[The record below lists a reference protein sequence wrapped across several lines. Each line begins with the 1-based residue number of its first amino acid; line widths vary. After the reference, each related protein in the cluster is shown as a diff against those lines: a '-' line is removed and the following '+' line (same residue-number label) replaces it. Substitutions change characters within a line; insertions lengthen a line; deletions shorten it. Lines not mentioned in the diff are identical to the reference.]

1 MDWLQFWVLLAF
13 FVCSVTDFLAIGS
26 GNATAE
32 SIVKPLLMP
41 LLLCFYWLRA
51 SAMGKRPD
59 IFIVLA
65 LFCGFLG
72 DTFLL
77 GHGKAFLLGLA
88 SFLFGHIFYIIGFL
102 KPLDFHTVPPVAW
115 LMALVYFV
123 YGVIASR
130 TLLPFVQGKEKFA
143 VILYMVCLLTMSFS
157 AMLRCG
163 YAKGNGFWLTFLG
176 SLFFVASDSML
187 ALRLYRK
194 AGKFFHIPVMV
205 TYLLAQ
211 SMIVYGVLL

>member
-1 MDWLQFWVLLAF
+1 MDWLRFVVPLAF
-13 FVCSVTDFLAIGS
+13 FVCSATDFLAIGS

-41 LLLCFYWLRA
+41 LLLCFYWLSA
-51 SAMGKRPD
+51 SAMGKKPD
-59 IFIVLA
+59 AFIVLA

-102 KPLDFHTVPPVAW
+102 RPLELRAVPPAVW
-115 LMALVYFV
+115 LLALAYFA
-123 YGVIASR
+123 YSVIASR
-130 TLLPFVQGKEKFA
+130 TLLPFVRGKEKLA

-163 YAKGNGFWLTFLG
+163 YARGNGFWLTFLG

-187 ALRLYRK
+187 ALQLYRK
-194 AGKFFHIPVMV
+194 AGRAFHIPVMV